1 MLIEKPHLWSPDS
14 PYLYTA
20 ETSLIRNGVKCDCY
34 ATRFGVRKIE
44 YVPEKGFFLNGQR
57 TMFKGVCNH
66 HDLGPLGAAVNRSA
80 LKHQLSLLKDM
91 DEVKRRALSRDL
103 TNVVR
108 QIKEMHEEDEEQD
121 VSIGI
126 DRVLGLYKISNSRR
140 WYDKVSILSYALKT
154 MSTLPREDF
163 YNIMEGITTSLSA

>member
-1 MLIEKPHLWSPDS
+1 
-14 PYLYTA
+14 
-20 ETSLIRNGVKCDCY
+20 
-34 ATRFGVRKIE
+34 
-44 YVPEKGFFLNGQR
+44 
-57 TMFKGVCNH
+57 
-66 HDLGPLGAAVNRSA
+66 
-80 LKHQLSLLKDM
+80 M

-103 TNVVR
+103 ANVVK

-154 MSTLPREDF
+154 MSTLPKEDF
-163 YNIMEGITTSLSA
+163 YNIMEGITASVSA